1 MDYIINYLTKVLYI
15 SFEYIFIT
23 WNALNKNKIFRNKME
38 QKIYGYSFVTKSLKI
53 WNILIWGFN
62 VSK

>member
-23 WNALNKNKIFRNKME
+23 WNALNENKIFEIRWNKKFM
-38 QKIYGYSFVTKSLKI
+38 VPHL
-53 WNILIWGFN
+53 
-62 VSK
+62 

>member
-23 WNALNKNKIFRNKME
+23 WNAQMKIKYSEIKCNKKIN
-38 QKIYGYSFVTKSLKI
+38 GLSFVHK
-53 WNILIWGFN
+53 NP
-62 VSK
+62 